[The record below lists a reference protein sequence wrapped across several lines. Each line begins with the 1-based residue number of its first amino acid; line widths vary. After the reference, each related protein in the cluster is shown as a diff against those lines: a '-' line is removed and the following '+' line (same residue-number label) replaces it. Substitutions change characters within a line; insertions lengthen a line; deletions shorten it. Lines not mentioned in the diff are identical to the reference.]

1 MRDLPLPPSRLIK
14 ALAAGTR
21 GLLWLLVVAWLLLA
35 VVWGAIHGWIV
46 PRIDEFRPTLEIQA
60 SRALGVPVR
69 IGEVVATTQGLIPS
83 FELKE
88 VVLQGPDG
96 QEALRL
102 PKVQASLSPRSLLN
116 LGFEQLYIDQPELDI
131 RRDRDGRIFIAGLD
145 VSKGTRRDGQVVDW
159 FFSQM
164 EFVIHQ
170 GTVRWTDE
178 TREAAPLA
186 LSRVDLVVRNT
197 LRRHDMRLDATP
209 PAEWGQRFSLV
220 GQFRQPLL
228 LARRGQWQNWVGQ
241 VYGRFDQVDVSR
253 LRRHADLGLEVDQGR
268 GGLRFWVDVHRAAV
282 TGVTV
287 DLALAEV
294 QARLAPALE
303 PLVLRSVYGRI
314 GGRRFQSGYEFQTQG
329 MQFDTRE
336 GVHWPGGNVFV
347 SYTDEVGTAPAHGE
361 LRADR
366 LDLGALG
373 QIATRLPLGQA
384 VHQALYNHAPQGL
397 VDKVQA
403 RWQTSQGQ
411 LKTYELKGQVSGLSW
426 AARPVSVT
434 GAAGSPRVEA
444 ARGVGVPGVKGL
456 SLSFDLNQAGGK
468 ASVALLQGS
477 LDFPGVWDE
486 PVVMLDRLSGE
497 VQWQITADRYALQWQ
512 QLKFAG
518 PDLEGE
524 SQGQWHTASGGNR
537 PRFPGVLDLQASL
550 RRADGT
556 RVHRYLPAS
565 LPKPVRDYVREAVLK
580 GEVGATRIRIKG
592 DLRDFPFNQS
602 RQGEFLISARLH
614 DVHYA
619 FAPRSVLP
627 AEAPDWFALTQ
638 LSGELVFDRAAMHLR
653 DVKAGFSSM
662 PGVSLV
668 AGQAS
673 IPDLGHNTTVLAQ
686 IEARGALPEMLAMV
700 NATSIGRWLG
710 QSLAGTVSNGVADYR
725 VKLSLPILKMDRST
739 VQGSVTLLGNDL
751 QFAQGGPPL
760 SRVKGVVN
768 FSETG
773 FTLAGVQAGML
784 GGDARLEG
792 GYKLSVQ
799 DPPLMLKAQGTATA
813 EGLRQ
818 ARELGLV
825 SRLAQRAQGSAPY
838 LASLSVRDGAPELSV
853 TSSLQGLAID
863 LPEPLAKSSET
874 SLPLRYENSLVR
886 QVALDGARRTGGVR
900 QDQVLLELGGLA
912 SAAWIRDL
920 SGTQPQ
926 VIRGGVA
933 LGLLPGDSYPSPAS
947 GVTANIKVGN
957 LDLDAWDAVLT
968 ELSGQAAG
976 AMLQGHGPAAGYLP
990 QALALRA
997 QTLRLEGRE
1006 LHDVVLGGTRE
1017 DATWRV
1023 TVSAREL
1030 NGHLAYQPAQ
1040 AAQGARLFA
1049 RLARL
1054 DLPQAAAQEV
1064 EHLLDRPP
1072 TLMPNLDVV
1081 VDQFELRG
1089 KQLGRLELEALNRA
1103 AADGQ
1108 TEWRLNKLNLT
1119 VPEAML
1125 SARGHWA
1132 SLGARGGRRTV
1143 MTFHLDIADA
1153 GDLLARLGQK
1163 DVLRRGKGRMEGQV
1177 SWRGSPLALD
1187 HGSLSGHLDLQVDNG
1202 QFLKAD
1208 PGFAKLLGVLN
1219 LQALPRRL
1227 TLDFRDVFSEG
1238 FAFDF
1243 IRGDVQIEQGVA
1255 ATNNLQMKGVNAAVL
1270 MEGRADIARE
1280 TQDIRAIVVPEVNA
1294 GTAALV
1300 ATAINPAV
1308 GLGTFVAQFFLRK
1321 PLTQAATDEFHID
1334 GTWTDPRVTRVV
1346 RRPVTATESD
1356 PANPIPPRE

>member
-1 MRDLPLPPSRLIK
+1 MMRDLPLPPSRLIK

-21 GLLWLLVVAWLLLA
+21 GLLWLLVGAWLLLA
-35 VVWGAIHGWIV
+35 LVWGAINGWIV

-69 IGEVVATTQGLIPS
+69 IGTVVATTQGLIPS
-83 FELKE
+83 FEFRQ

-102 PKVQASLSPRSLLN
+102 PKVQATLSPRSLLN

-131 RRDRDGRIFIAGLD
+131 RRARDGRIFIAGLD
-145 VSKGTRRDGQVVDW
+145 VSHGARRDGQVVDW
-159 FFSQM
+159 FFSQL
-164 EFVIHQ
+164 EFVIRQ

-178 TREAAPLA
+178 TRGSAPLA
-186 LSRVDLVVRNT
+186 LSDVDLVVRNT

-209 PAEWGQRFSLV
+209 PGDWGQRFSLM

-228 LARRGQWQNWVGQ
+228 MARRGQWQNWVGQ
-241 VYGRFDQVDVSR
+241 VYGRFDQVDVSQ
-253 LRRHADLGLEVDQGR
+253 LRRYAELGLEVDQGR
-268 GGLRFWVDVHRAAV
+268 GGLRFWVDVQRAAV

-314 GGRRFQSGYEFQTQG
+314 GGRRLQGGYEFQTQG
-329 MQFDTRE
+329 MRFDTRE

-347 SYTDEVGTAPAHGE
+347 SYTDEVGATPAQGE

-384 VHQALYNHAPQGL
+384 AHQALYSHAPQGL
-397 VDKVQA
+397 VDRVQA
-403 RWQTSQGQ
+403 RWQSRQGQ
-411 LKTYELKGQVSGLSW
+411 IKTYELKGQISGLSW
-426 AARPVSVT
+426 AARPALVPGVGPKGESV
-434 GAAGSPRVEA
+434 
-444 ARGVGVPGVKGL
+444 RGLGVPGVKGL
-456 SLSFDLNQAGGK
+456 SVSFDLNQVGGK
-468 ASVALLQGS
+468 ASIALAQGS
-477 LDFPGVWDE
+477 LDVPGVWE
-486 PVVMLDRLSGE
+486 ESVVVLDRLSAD
-497 VQWQITADRYALQWQ
+497 VQWQIAPDRYAVQWQ

-518 PDLEGE
+518 PDFEGE
-524 SQGQWHTASGGNR
+524 AQGQWHTASGGSR

-550 RRADGT
+550 KRADGT
-556 RVHRYLPAS
+556 RIYRYLPAS
-565 LPKPVRDYVREAVLK
+565 LSKPVRDYVRDAVQK
-580 GEVGATRIRIKG
+580 GDVGATRIRVKG

-602 RQGEFLISARLH
+602 RQGEFSISARLH

-653 DVKAGFSSM
+653 DVRASFSTM
-662 PGVSLV
+662 PGVTLV

-686 IEARGALPEMLAMV
+686 IDARGALPEMLAMV
-700 NATSIGRWLG
+700 NATSISRWLG
-710 QSLAGTVSNGVADYR
+710 HALVGTVASGTADYR
-725 VKLSLPILKMDRST
+725 VKLSLPILRMDRST
-739 VQGSVTLLGNDL
+739 VQGSVTLQGNDL

-760 SRVKGVVN
+760 GRVRGVVN
-768 FSETG
+768 FNETG
-773 FTLAGVQAGML
+773 FSLAGVQARLL
-784 GGDARLEG
+784 GGDARLDG
-792 GYKLSVQ
+792 GYRLSSQ
-799 DPPLMLKAQGTATA
+799 DPPLLLKAQGVATA

-818 ARELGLV
+818 ARELGLI
-825 SRLAQRAQGSAPY
+825 SRLAQRTQGSAPY
-838 LASLSVRDGAPELSV
+838 QASLGVRDGMPEISV

-863 LPEPLAKSSET
+863 LPAPLNKSAEA
-874 SLPLRYENSLVR
+874 SLALRYENSLVR
-886 QVALDGARRTGGVR
+886 RVALDGARMSNPAR

-912 SAAWIRDL
+912 SAVWVRDL

-926 VIRGGVA
+926 VVRGGLA
-933 LGLLPGDSYPSPAS
+933 LGLSAGDSYPSPAS
-947 GVTANIKVGN
+947 GVTANVKVGS
-957 LDLDAWDAVLT
+957 LDLDAWEVALT

-976 AMLQGHGPAAGYLP
+976 AMLQGQGQAAAYLP
-990 QALALRA
+990 RVLALRA

-1006 LHDVVLGGTRE
+1006 LHDVVLGGTR
-1017 DATWRV
+1017 DDTTWRA

-1030 NGHLAYQPAQ
+1030 NGHLAYQPTQ
-1040 AAQGARLFA
+1040 GAQGARLFA

-1054 DLPQAAAQEV
+1054 DLPPAAAQEV
-1064 EHLLDRPP
+1064 EHLLDQPP
-1072 TLMPNLDVV
+1072 PQMPTLDVV

-1089 KQLGRLELEALNRA
+1089 KQLGRLELEASNRA
-1103 AADGQ
+1103 SADGQ
-1108 TEWRLNKLNLT
+1108 AEWRLNKLNLT
-1119 VPEAML
+1119 VPEAVL
-1125 SARGHWA
+1125 SARGNWA
-1132 SLGARGGRRTV
+1132 SLAPQGGRRTV
-1143 MTFHLDIADA
+1143 MNFRLDIADA
-1153 GDLLARLGQK
+1153 GELLARLGQK
-1163 DVLRRGKGRMEGQV
+1163 DVLRRGKGHMEGQV

-1187 HGSLSGHLDLQVDNG
+1187 YGSLSGHLDLQVDNG

-1208 PGFAKLLGVLN
+1208 PGFAKLLGVLS

-1308 GLGTFVAQFFLRK
+1308 GLGTFLAQFFLRK

-1334 GTWTDPRVTRVV
+1334 GTWADPRVTRVV
-1346 RRPVTATESD
+1346 RRPAAAVEPEQPQTAS
-1356 PANPIPPRE
+1356 PRE